1 MISAIKKKN
10 GSGILRSSFLSL
22 VVVLHKKEKGP
33 AHVKHG
39 FLIPRKSQME
49 RPVITASKTTHKLS
63 C

>member
-39 FLIPRKSQME
+39 FLIPRKAKWRGQ
-49 RPVITASKTTHKLS
+49 
-63 C
+63 